1 MSFKVEKLSGAML
14 KEMAAAWV
22 RGEIFSE
29 LHVHPYNK
37 ELVMAIFPS
46 AKEAMSAPSVAAEI
60 RENCG
65 MICGVMEMRSKD
77 ESIKIRD
84 PNATTRIY
92 PVFHTCIFIHKDQ
105 REALQKAIEAERL
118 YKKWMVR
125 SSRRLPSKRF
135 S

>member
-1 MSFKVEKLSGAML
+1 MPFKIEKLSDTML
-14 KEMAAAWV
+14 KEMATAWV

-29 LHVHPYNK
+29 LHVHPYNR

-46 AKEAMSAPSVAAEI
+46 AKEAMQNSSNATEI

-77 ESIKIRD
+77 ESIKMKD
-84 PNATTRIY
+84 PDASVRVY

-105 REALQKAIEAERL
+105 RQSLQKAIEAERL
-118 YKKWMVR
+118 FKKWMVR
-125 SSRRLPSKRF
+125 SSRKLPGKRF
-135 S
+135 A